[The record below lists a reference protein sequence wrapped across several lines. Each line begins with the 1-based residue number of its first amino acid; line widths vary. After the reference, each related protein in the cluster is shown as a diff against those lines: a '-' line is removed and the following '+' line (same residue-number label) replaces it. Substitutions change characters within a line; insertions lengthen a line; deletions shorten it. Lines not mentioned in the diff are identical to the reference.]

1 METWSQGVRELKLVL
16 AFTDFLLRFQFDAFI
31 GVTIALDN
39 NTLGYSRH
47 RSLQGNVLKRSAV
60 GTDQKFRG

>member
-1 METWSQGVRELKLVL
+1 VEPRSQGAKIGIGIYRFPVE
-16 AFTDFLLRFQFDAFI
+16 FQFDAFI

-60 GTDQKFRG
+60 GTDQNFWG